1 MGLCNLNEAV
11 NLLKQV
17 NVTNLH
23 KVQAKYHIQ
32 NAIFWPKMPIY
43 GRKPQYWPKLTKIF
57 ALRLEK
63 VMICIQ

>member
-17 NVTNLH
+17 DVTKLH
-23 KVQAKYHIQ
+23 KVQARYHIQ
-32 NAIFWPKMPIY
+32 NAILWPKMPIF